1 MTGFN
6 RVVLMG
12 NLTRDPELRHIPS
25 GTSVADLGL
34 ALNER
39 YRNKNGEVAEKTCF
53 VDIVTWE
60 KQAENCCKYLTKGSP
75 ILVEGSLQLDQWKS
89 DDGQNRSR
97 LRVKASKVQFLSGN
111 PAKHGEHSATTSP
124 MPKPSGTQTDN
135 DAEIGF

>member
-25 GTSVADLGL
+25 GKSVADLGL

-39 YRNKNGEVAEKTCF
+39 YRNKNGEMAETTCF

-75 ILVEGSLQLDQWKS
+75 ILVEGRLQLDQWKT

-97 LRVKASKVQFLSGN
+97 IRVKASKVQFLSDKKHEER
-111 PAKHGEHSATTSP
+111 PAT
-124 MPKPSGTQTDN
+124 
-135 DAEIGF
+135 AETANNTENTNNETISF

>member
-25 GTSVADLGL
+25 GKSVADLGL

-39 YRNKNGEVAEKTCF
+39 YRSKNGEMAETTCF
-53 VDIVTWE
+53 VDVVTWE

-75 ILVEGSLQLDQWKS
+75 ILVEGRLQLDQWKTE
-89 DDGQNRSR
+89 DGKSRSR
-97 LRVKASKVQFLSGN
+97 IRVKASKVQFLSGN
-111 PAKHGEHSATTSP
+111 PAKHEEHSTPSATTP
-124 MPKPSGTQTDN
+124 NMEPINNEDLQ
-135 DAEIGF
+135 F